1 MPVADIRIGV
11 KTPGLAQRK
20 RELRRLC
27 HDLSKSRPTDESSR
41 LDNAVISRMTGL
53 AGFRF
58 ANAVLLYMPTGTE
71 IDVRPLITA
80 SLEAGKLTALPRCGE
95 GRSMT
100 FHVIESPDQLSPGA
114 FGILEPDID
123 LPVYDLRDA
132 EKDLA
137 LCVIPAVA
145 WDKKGFR
152 LGSGGG
158 YYDRFLS
165 GFSGAKAGLAY
176 EEDILDS
183 LPRGRYDIRSDFIVT
198 EKGVRTFSDG

>member
-1 MPVADIRIGV
+1 MPVTDIRIGGKV
-11 KTPGLAQRK
+11 PGLAQRK

-27 HDLSKSRPTDESSR
+27 LERRKNRRTDDRSL
-41 LDNAVISRMTGL
+41 LDGAIITRITGL
-53 AGFRF
+53 ACFRF

-80 SLEAGKLTALPRCGE
+80 SLEAGKLTALPRCGDNH
-95 GRSMT
+95 SMT
-100 FHVIESPDQLSPGA
+100 FHIIESPDQLSAGA

-123 LPVYDLRDA
+123 LPAYDPRNA

-145 WDKKGFR
+145 WDKNGYR

-158 YYDRFLS
+158 YYDRFLP
-165 GFSGAKAGLAY
+165 GFAGARAGLAY